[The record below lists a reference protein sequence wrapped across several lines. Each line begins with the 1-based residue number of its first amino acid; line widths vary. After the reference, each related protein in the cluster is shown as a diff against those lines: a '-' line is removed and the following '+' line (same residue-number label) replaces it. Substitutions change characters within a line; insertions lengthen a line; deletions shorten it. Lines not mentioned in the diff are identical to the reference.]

1 MREKLNSEVNEELSS
16 LKEFMTGLVF
26 EKLDEVSALKAVNSK
41 YSSDYKSTPD
51 YHKISQ
57 IVDQY
62 VAKYSKD
69 LSNITQT
76 VKPLGYFKEQL
87 SKNIVAIYERV
98 QGQEDITPL
107 KDEVIVLDYLVT
119 LRQLVGL
126 LQSNDMEGF
135 HVKSKIETIVEGS
148 PSKSITQEHLN
159 AIRAKLKAI
168 KIIWSFN
175 ILKCLDWSL

>member
-1 MREKLNSEVNEELSS
+1 
-16 LKEFMTGLVF
+16 
-26 EKLDEVSALKAVNSK
+26 VSALKAVNSK

-62 VAKYSKD
+62 VTKYSKD
-69 LSNITQT
+69 LNNITQP

-98 QGQEDITPL
+98 QGQEDISPL

-168 KIIWSFN
+168 KII
-175 ILKCLDWSL
+175 

>member
-1 MREKLNSEVNEELSS
+1 M
-16 LKEFMTGLVF
+16 
-26 EKLDEVSALKAVNSK
+26 SALKAVNSK

-62 VAKYSKD
+62 VTKYSKD
-69 LSNITQT
+69 LNNITQT

-98 QGQEDITPL
+98 QGQEDISPL

-168 KIIWSFN
+168 KII
-175 ILKCLDWSL
+175 